1 MIDILRFT
9 SIFIKKTEPEREK
22 SRIPGYLEACQK
34 ENRSFL
40 WVDFVLS
47 AASDLVLLTKPA
59 DWHSSPFESVHD
71 VRFFPS
77 QAQFPCGGFRSVVSE
92 ASPKNRVDE

>member
-9 SIFIKKTEPEREK
+9 RIFIKKTEPEREK
-22 SRIPGYLEACQK
+22 NRIPGYLEACQK

-59 DWHSSPFESVHD
+59 DWHSSPFECS
-71 VRFFPS
+71 
-77 QAQFPCGGFRSVVSE
+77 
-92 ASPKNRVDE
+92 